1 MKRFFAVS
9 SIWFFLACSVLCQ
22 KVSGQTVSSGAA
34 DSVSLKYTG
43 TGGYSL
49 VERTNLRRYVN
60 GKYVGL
66 TSREVRS
73 FVSPSLPP
81 GKKFMAKGS
90 MFEHDQWYDG
100 SFYVMEETLR
110 NNQAAAAGVHEAV
123 QSVFHISP
131 SGQLTMYK
139 DNGYPTYRSFPAYGA
154 NFVKAGDTW
163 QAMAERLV
171 DPMNKGVFTRM
182 PMLVMYTFA
191 GSEVYKGKDVYRIK
205 AIWQTSYGPSEYD
218 VRGDASLKKA
228 AGGHKADIIVL
239 KSTCEP
245 ILVIDNTDETFFYS
259 DGTQINFKGTVTL
272 FTEFPPAV
280 DTEKIVTAL
289 NRVATVAP
297 QAGTSGSGA
306 VSGGTTGAVSG
317 GAGSGGVVSGGTG
330 SGAAAIDTGTY
341 KNNVLVEKTP
351 AGIRLSVR
359 DIKFKPDSDQ
369 IVESEKARLDEL
381 AKVLAMAPQSKFL
394 IEGHTA
400 SVGKPEGEKQLSIA
414 RAKRIAQELAERG
427 ITGDRFICRGW
438 GGTKPVAGN
447 ETDEGRAQNRRVE
460 ITILE

>member
-1 MKRFFAVS
+1 MKNFLFSA
-9 SIWFFLACSVLCQ
+9 IFFLA
-22 KVSGQTVSSGAA
+22 
-34 DSVSLKYTG
+34 VSLLFCQETHFPVSLSYSG
-43 TGGYSL
+43 SGGYSL

-81 GKKFMAKGS
+81 SKKIMAKGS

-110 NNQAAAAGVHEAV
+110 NNQSAAAGIHDSV
-123 QSVFHISP
+123 QSIFHISP
-131 SGQLTMYK
+131 DGKLTMFK
-139 DNGYPTYRSFPAYGA
+139 DNGYPSYRSFPAYGA
-154 NFVKAGDTW
+154 DLVKAGDSW
-163 QAMAERLV
+163 KAMAERSV
-171 DPMNKGVFTRM
+171 DPMNKGVFTRI

-191 GSEVYKGKDVYRIK
+191 GREVYKGKDVYRIK

-228 AGGHKADIIVL
+228 SGGHKADIIVL
-239 KSTCEP
+239 QSTCEP
-245 ILVIDNTDETFFYS
+245 ILVIDNTDETFVYS
-259 DGTQINFKGTVTL
+259 DGTQINFKGTITL

-297 QAGTSGSGA
+297 Q
-306 VSGGTTGAVSG
+306 SG
-317 GAGSGGVVSGGTG
+317 GAGSSATLGIDSASAANSTEKNTSPAGT
-330 SGAAAIDTGTY
+330 ALPA
-341 KNNVLVEKTP
+341 KNNIIAEKTK
-351 AGIRLSVR
+351 AGIRLSIR
-359 DIKFKPDSDQ
+359 DIKFAPDSAQLLPGETERLDQ
-369 IVESEKARLDEL
+369 IAGVLKL
-381 AKVLAMAPQSKFL
+381 APNSQFL

-400 SVGKPEGEKQLSIA
+400 SVGRPQGEQTLSEQRAHSIA
-414 RAKRIAQELAERG
+414 RELADRG

-447 ETDEGRAQNRRVE
+447 DTEEGRAQNRRVE